1 MRHAAV
7 PRLPGA
13 YCARVQRAVVDGVP
27 VFWQQ
32 GPEPLT
38 AGLVFDVGRRD
49 EGFAEGGVTHLVEHL
64 VMGSLPKSHLDRNAC
79 VSPSSTEFFATGRP
93 EQVADFLRQVCE
105 ALSDLP
111 TDRLAH
117 EARVLLAEEERRG
130 GDLVGHLLMVRYG
143 ARGLGLQGMVEP
155 ALGDITAE
163 QVRAHAERWF
173 VREGAALWLTGPP
186 PAGLTL
192 PLRSGARPVRPE
204 QPRLPLP
211 LPAQVRYPGPDPA
224 LSFEVDG
231 EDDVVLTG
239 LRVLLDRLTERLR
252 HEGGHSYDVDFDT
265 QAVGGTLTHVT
276 FVADAPPKEVDA
288 VLQGLWS
295 ELHRLADEGPTEEE
309 LDHDLEGMRERFADP
324 RSVEGLVGAA
334 AGRHFYDLPVLGGEE
349 RLAARASLRP
359 ADVVEVLRP
368 ALSTVLVLVPDSAP
382 EVLADVPELP
392 DGTPDRLTGREWKR
406 RFRSDMPRGARL
418 VTSAEGLTLL
428 AHGRQLTVR
437 YDDCVAVGVGEVGHA
452 HLEVVGGHAL
462 TVPVCE
468 EDWKDGALLVEEV
481 RAALAHVP
489 RYPVRP
495 EDPSR

>member
-1 MRHAAV
+1 
-7 PRLPGA
+7 
-13 YCARVQRAVVDGVP
+13 VVDGVP

-49 EGFAEGGVTHLVEHL
+49 ETFAGGGVTHLVEHL

-79 VSPSSTEFFATGRP
+79 VSPAATEFFATGRP
-93 EQVADFLRQVCE
+93 DAVAGFLRQVCQ

-155 ALGDITAE
+155 ALSAITAE
-163 QVRAHAERWF
+163 QVREHAERWF
-173 VREGAALWLTGPP
+173 VRENAALWLTGPP
-186 PAGLTL
+186 PEGLSL
-192 PLRSGARPVRPE
+192 PLGSGPRPTRPE
-204 QPRLPLP
+204 QARLPLA

-224 LSFEVDG
+224 VSFEVDG

-252 HEGGHSYDVDFDT
+252 FEGGHSYDVDFDT

-276 FVADAPPKEVDA
+276 FVADAPPPEVEA

-295 ELHRLADEGPTEEE
+295 ELHRLADEGPTAEE
-309 LDHDLEGMRERFADP
+309 LAHDLEGMRERFDDP

-334 AGRHFYDLPVLGGEE
+334 AGRHFYGLPVLGAEE
-349 RLAARASLRP
+349 RLRAREQLTP
-359 ADVVEVLRP
+359 DDVVAVLRP
-368 ALSTVLVLVPDSAP
+368 ALATVLVLVPDSAP
-382 EVLADVPELP
+382 EVLREVPELP
-392 DGTPDRLTGREWKR
+392 DGTPDRVTGREWR
-406 RFRSDMPRGARL
+406 RRLPSDMPRGARL
-418 VTSAEGLTLL
+418 VTAPEGLTLL

-437 YDDCVAVGVGEVGHA
+437 YDDCVALGVGEVGHA

-468 EDWKDGALLVEEV
+468 EDWKDGATLVEEV
-481 RAALAHVP
+481 RAALTAVP
-489 RYPVRP
+489 RYPVRA
-495 EDPSR
+495 DPQPR